1 MNKTIE
7 NQCER
12 VAVAIEK
19 IAAELGSA
27 LPREEALHSHFM
39 KSECGGI
46 GRGASVGGG
55 EAHSH
60 FMKSECGGIG
70 RGASV
75 GGGEAHSHFMK
86 SECRGIGSGASVGG
100 GEAHSHFMK
109 SECGDIS
116 NCKNKSR
123 KGN

>member
-12 VAVAIEK
+12 AVAAIEK

-39 KSECGGI
+39 KSEC
-46 GRGASVGGG
+46 
-55 EAHSH
+55 
-60 FMKSECGGIG
+60 
-70 RGASV
+70 
-75 GGGEAHSHFMK
+75 
-86 SECRGIGSGASVGG
+86 RGIGSGASVGG
-100 GEAHSHFMK
+100 EEAHSHFMK